1 MDTVSLHH
9 PADLA
14 SLRAFIDAMSHM
26 TGASSQSMPTPVN
39 LPREGHP
46 PFPKQTVER
55 PSGVIGHPKQEA
67 APPKLSDQLKRE
79 IRWCCEWWPPD

>member
-46 PFPKQTVER
+46 PFPKLTVEH
-55 PSGVIGHPKQEA
+55 PSGMIGHPEPEA